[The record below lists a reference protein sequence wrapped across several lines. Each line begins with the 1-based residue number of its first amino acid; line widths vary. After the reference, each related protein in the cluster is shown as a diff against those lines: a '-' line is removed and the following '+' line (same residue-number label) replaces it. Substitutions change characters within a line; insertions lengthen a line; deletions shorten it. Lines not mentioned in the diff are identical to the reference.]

1 MKFYTTTSPFRT
13 DILSSA
19 LSFNKEDA
27 WLSIGDIGT
36 WENGIILYNMPER
49 A

>member
-1 MKFYTTTSPFRT
+1 MKFYTTTPPFRT

-27 WLSIGDIGT
+27 WLSIGDI
-36 WENGIILYNMPER
+36 ENDIILYNMPER